1 LYIQLCLCWFVFGFV
16 RKSLPMSL
24 FVIVLAAFAVLFSPS
39 ASAVATE
46 PGLTAPEAI
55 KIETTKTETTKV
67 DATKTEAAKNRKAEY
82 AAEDKAKGIKR
93 ANAPCIA
100 WSDPDVPTRAVLLCI
115 HGLGLH
121 KDTYEAFGKR
131 MQALGI
137 ATYAID
143 VRGFGDFMAS
153 KGQKTCDFDGCLSDV
168 RRSLIAIRRLI
179 RINQYFFSASLWG
192 APLLCASLLCIQS

>member
-1 LYIQLCLCWFVFGFV
+1 
-16 RKSLPMSL
+16 MSL
-24 FVIVLAAFAVLFSPS
+24 FVIVLAAFAVLFFPS
-39 ASAVATE
+39 ASAVAVE

-55 KIETTKTETTKV
+55 KIETTKTEATKV

-131 MQALGI
+131 MQALHHRVVTR
-137 ATYAID
+137 A
-143 VRGFGDFMAS
+143 
-153 KGQKTCDFDGCLSDV
+153 DGLHRDCGAFSSS
-168 RRSLIAIRRLI
+168 RRTGAKLRR
-179 RINQYFFSASLWG
+179 
-192 APLLCASLLCIQS
+192 